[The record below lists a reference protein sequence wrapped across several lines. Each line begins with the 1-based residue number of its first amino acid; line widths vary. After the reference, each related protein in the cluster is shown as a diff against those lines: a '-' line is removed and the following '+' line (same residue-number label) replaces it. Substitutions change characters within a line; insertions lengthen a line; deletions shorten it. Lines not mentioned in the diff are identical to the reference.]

1 MINNFVSVSG
11 SVSDHR
17 SFPIYTITPHVVPVT
32 DNKPV
37 SVINPNRTR
46 THAHAHDNRQ
56 DSYDL
61 NNHTHRYSLS
71 YLIVCMV
78 MSCILGLIVMQ
89 NYIITHQQITVTDS
103 GYVSTIF
110 GEDYLY
116 E

>member
-1 MINNFVSVSG
+1 MINNSVSVSR

-37 SVINPNRTR
+37 SVINPNH
-46 THAHAHDNRQ
+46 THAHTR
-56 DSYDL
+56 
-61 NNHTHRYSLS
+61 NNHTRNNHRNRYSLG

-78 MSCILGLIVMQ
+78 MSCVLGLIAMQ
-89 NYIITHQQITVTDS
+89 NYIITRQEITATDS